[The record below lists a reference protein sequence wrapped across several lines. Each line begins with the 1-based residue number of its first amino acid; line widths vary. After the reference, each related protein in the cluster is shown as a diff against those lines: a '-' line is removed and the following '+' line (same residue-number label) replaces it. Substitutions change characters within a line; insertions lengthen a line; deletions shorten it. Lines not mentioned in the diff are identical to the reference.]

1 MTPEGFTQC
10 GRLKQQ
16 GANKYLSG
24 IWTVSGS
31 LMIESPA
38 VTVSALERAIRLGEC
53 IIYAVSP
60 GVEGAMSA
68 LQLQIV

>member
-1 MTPEGFTQC
+1 
-10 GRLKQQ
+10 
-16 GANKYLSG
+16 
-24 IWTVSGS
+24 
-31 LMIESPA
+31 MIESPA